1 MSSVVTRTRRFSL
14 RSVTT
19 TKYAHAFTLSLFV
32 LVKKRNAET
41 SKPRRSAKAP
51 TGASSRAPPPPAERD
66 ARAVARRSP
75 PDSTRRVRLRVV
87 RARVPRRSRRYRRYP
102 RCLDASQPER
112 LGDQGERLLER
123 RTTRARFKKNAASL
137 LRGVFLVA
145 RLAEKRS
152 HARERLGV
160 RREERREDARR
171 VPFRRSFGRSA
182 TRTTPRQR
190 EKERG
195 GAPREFRGPF
205 LGGRRGPRPRR
216 AVRPGGNRRAPPKRD
231 ATFVLFCV
239 LFCLRVLR
247 LRLAFHRHTE
257 IGQPS
262 RAVVRLPGAHE
273 AASPREVVPRD
284 VSRLGGEA
292 RLRAV

>member
-14 RSVTT
+14 RSVTHKY
-19 TKYAHAFTLSLFV
+19 KYARAFTFLF
-32 LVKKRNAET
+32 LVMKRNAET

-51 TGASSRAPPPPAERD
+51 TGASSRAPPFR
-66 ARAVARRSP
+66 RTRRSGVARRSP
-75 PDSTRRVRLRVV
+75 PDSTRRGARVV
-87 RARVPRRSRRYRRYP
+87 RARVPRRSRRYP

-137 LRGVFLVA
+137 LRGPRRRRARGVFSSRAPRRGEATRASVSACGA
-145 RLAEKRS
+145 RSGAKTHGASLPVS
-152 HARERLGV
+152 
-160 RREERREDARR
+160 EDARAR
-171 VPFRRSFGRSA
+171 A
-182 TRTTPRQR
+182 PRQR

-216 AVRPGGNRRAPPKRD
+216 AVRSGGTARTPKTRRDSRRR
-231 ATFVLFCV
+231 LF
-239 LFCLRVLR
+239 LSSR
-247 LRLAFHRHTE
+247 LS
-257 IGQPS
+257 P
-262 RAVVRLPGAHE
+262 
-273 AASPREVVPRD
+273 SPRVPPPYRDRPAESSRGTTPRSPRGREPPRSRTRD